1 MNYGKIDR
9 MKRNIKYLTK
19 KANNKCFNSN
29 LSGRKAKAEN
39 KLLDYEEIISE
50 CTKDERNQHVKVS
63 FMLAAEK
70 QLYSKALIHAVEG
83 QYFIAGVCVSQVHTV
98 YKNVQKR
105 ASQVLTYQ
113 KPCISRCH
121 VPKNVQKGAKTC
133 ISSTYLPKNVH
144 LKVSFTKKRAKT
156 CKERAKTCKN
166 VQKRAS

>member
-1 MNYGKIDR
+1 

-83 QYFIAGVCVSQVHTV
+83 QYFIVGVRVSQVRFSST
-98 YKNVQKR
+98 YSVQK
-105 ASQVLTYQ
+105 
-113 KPCISRCH
+113 C
-121 VPKNVQKGAKTC
+121 AKMC
-133 ISSTYLPKNVH
+133 ISSTH
-144 LKVSFTKKRAKT
+144 LSKKRAKT
-156 CKERAKTCKN
+156 CKNVHLKYFGTQFKN
-166 VQKRAS
+166 VHLRGLCSLRPCVSRPYCIKTQKERISTKSINYLIRPSL